1 VYVALKFKRSLA
13 WMKKCLTCSR
23 KYSSTKTFMDLT
35 CNRKPV
41 YGLIFLFRY
50 QAEDAGEQ
58 GEDSPSNVWFANQV
72 ANNSCAT
79 VALLNMVYN
88 VPSIQLGHELS
99 SFKEQTA
106 LMKPARRGEKV
117 SHFDHV
123 RGIHNSFA
131 R

>member
-1 VYVALKFKRSLA
+1 
-13 WMKKCLTCSR
+13 M
-23 KYSSTKTFMDLT
+23 SS
-35 CNRKPV
+35 RKPV

-58 GEDSPSNVWFANQV
+58 EDDSPSHVWFANQV

-88 VPSIQLGHELS
+88 VPSIQLGHELAV
-99 SFKEQTA
+99 FKEQTSQ
-106 LMKPARRGEKV
+106 MKPARRGEKV
-117 SHFDHV
+117 CHFDHV
-123 RGIHNSFA
+123 RSIHNSFA